1 MSHPH
6 ARLTVHGRRL
16 LVDRVRAG
24 RPVAHVADE
33 MGISRT
39 TAHKWVRRRR
49 AEGDAG
55 LYDRTS
61 RPRTTP
67 HRTPADVE
75 EQVCALRRERKL
87 GQARIGPILGIPA
100 STVHR
105 VLTRHGLNRLRWM
118 DRPTGQVIRRYE
130 RERPGELVHVDI
142 KKLGNIPDGGGHRIM
157 PRQQALA
164 NRQATTG
171 VRKGGSPVIGYNFIH
186 TAIDD
191 HSRLAYSEVL
201 TNERKETATAFWRRA
216 NAFFKTHGITVERV
230 LTDNGSCYRSRLF
243 GQTLSTAGI
252 VHKRTRPYRPQT
264 NGKVERL
271 NRTLL
276 DEWAYV
282 RPYSSNSE
290 RTNALADFLHT
301 YNHHRCHTAL
311 DGQPPISRVNNPA
324 GQYTCGSPWHRCS
337 PQSRARRRPPSG
349 GRFDAQ
355 SEACPEQAL
364 NQQREDAGDD
374 HACEVHAELLE

>member
-1 MSHPH
+1 
-6 ARLTVHGRRL
+6 
-16 LVDRVRAG
+16 
-24 RPVAHVADE
+24 
-33 MGISRT
+33 
-39 TAHKWVRRRR
+39 
-49 AEGDAG
+49 
-55 LYDRTS
+55 
-61 RPRTTP
+61 
-67 HRTPADVE
+67 
-75 EQVCALRRERKL
+75 
-87 GQARIGPILGIPA
+87 
-100 STVHR
+100 
-105 VLTRHGLNRLRWM
+105 M

-171 VRKGGSPVIGYNFIH
+171 VRKGGSPVIG
-186 TAIDD
+186 
-191 HSRLAYSEVL
+191 
-201 TNERKETATAFWRRA
+201 
-216 NAFFKTHGITVERV
+216 ITVERV

-243 GQTLSTAGI
+243 GQTLSAAGI

-301 YNHHRCHTAL
+301 YNHHR
-311 DGQPPISRVNNPA
+311 
-324 GQYTCGSPWHRCS
+324 
-337 PQSRARRRPPSG
+337 
-349 GRFDAQ
+349 
-355 SEACPEQAL
+355 
-364 NQQREDAGDD
+364 
-374 HACEVHAELLE
+374 

>member
-1 MSHPH
+1 MPHPN

-24 RPVAHVADE
+24 RPVAHVTDE

-39 TAHKWVRRRR
+39 TAHKWVRRWR

-55 LYDRTS
+55 LYDRPS
-61 RPRTTP
+61 RPHTTP

-75 EQVCALRRERKL
+75 ARICDLRRERKL
-87 GQARIGPILGIPA
+87 GPARIGPILGLPA
-100 STVHR
+100 STIHR
-105 VLTRHGLNRLRWM
+105 VLTRHHLNRLRWM

-130 RERPGELVHVDI
+130 RSRPGELVHVDI

-157 PRQQALA
+157 PRQQAGA
-164 NRQATTG
+164 NRQATTSA
-171 VRKGGSPVIGYNFIH
+171 RKGGSPVIGYSFIH
-186 TAIDD
+186 TAVDD
-191 HSRLAYSEVL
+191 HSRLAYSEAL
-201 TNERKETATAFWRRA
+201 TDERKETAAEFWQRA
-216 NAFFKTHGITVERV
+216 NAFFAAHGITVERV

-243 GQTLSTAGI
+243 AQTLHAAGI

-282 RPYSSNSE
+282 RPYSSNAE
-290 RTNALADFLHT
+290 RTDALAEFIHI
-301 YNHHRCHTAL
+301 YNHHRGHTAL
-311 DGQPPISRVNNPA
+311 GGRPPISRVNNPA
-324 GQYTCGSPWHRCS
+324 GQYS
-337 PQSRARRRPPSG
+337 
-349 GRFDAQ
+349 
-355 SEACPEQAL
+355 
-364 NQQREDAGDD
+364 
-374 HACEVHAELLE
+374 

>member
-1 MSHPH
+1 MSHPN

-16 LVDRVRAG
+16 LIERVRAG
-24 RPVAHVADE
+24 RPVAHVAEE

-39 TAHKWVRRRR
+39 TAHKWVRRWR

-55 LYDRTS
+55 LHDRSS
-61 RPRTTP
+61 RPLTRP

-75 EQVCALRRERKL
+75 RRICELRRERKL
-87 GQARIGPILGIPA
+87 GPARIGPILAVPA

-105 VLTRHGLNRLRWM
+105 VLTRYELNRLRWL

-157 PRQQALA
+157 PRQQANA
-164 NRQATTG
+164 NRQAATE
-171 VRKGGSPVIGYNFIH
+171 VRRGGSPVIGYSFIH

-191 HSRLAYSEVL
+191 HSRLGYSEVL
-201 TNERKETATAFWRRA
+201 TNERKESAVAFWQRA
-216 NAFFKTHGITVERV
+216 NAFFAKPGITVERV
-230 LTDNGSCYRSRLF
+230 LTDNGSCYRSGLF
-243 GQTLSTAGI
+243 GRTLSAAGI

-282 RPYSSNSE
+282 RPYSSTAE
-290 RTNALADFLHT
+290 RTEALGNFLHT
-301 YNHHRCHTAL
+301 YNYHRCHTAL
-311 DGQPPISRVNNPA
+311 GGQPPISRVSNAA
-324 GQYTCGSPWHRCS
+324 GQYS
-337 PQSRARRRPPSG
+337 
-349 GRFDAQ
+349 
-355 SEACPEQAL
+355 
-364 NQQREDAGDD
+364 
-374 HACEVHAELLE
+374 

>member
-1 MSHPH
+1 MPHPN

-33 MGISRT
+33 MGISRA
-39 TAHKWVRRRR
+39 TAYKWVRRWRD
-49 AEGDAG
+49 EGDEG
-55 LYDRTS
+55 LHDRSS
-61 RPRTTP
+61 RPGTTP
-67 HRTPADVE
+67 HRTPE
-75 EQVCALRRERKL
+75 TTEHRICELRRERKL
-87 GQARIGPILGIPA
+87 GPARIGPILDIPA

-105 VLTRHGLNRLRWM
+105 VLTRHNLNRLRWM

-157 PRQQALA
+157 PRQQAA
-164 NRQATTG
+164 PNRRATTDA
-171 VRKGGSPVIGYNFIH
+171 RKGGSPVIGYSFVH
-186 TAIDD
+186 TAVDD

-201 TNERKETATAFWRRA
+201 TNERKETAASFWERA
-216 NAFFKTHGITVERV
+216 NAFFSAHGITVERV

-243 GQTLSTAGI
+243 AQTLDAAGI

-282 RPYSSNSE
+282 RPYSSNAE
-290 RTNALADFLHT
+290 RTEALADFLHT
-301 YNHHRCHTAL
+301 YNYHRCHTAL
-311 DGQPPISRVNNPA
+311 DGRPPISRVNNPA
-324 GQYTCGSPWHRCS
+324 GQYT
-337 PQSRARRRPPSG
+337 
-349 GRFDAQ
+349 
-355 SEACPEQAL
+355 
-364 NQQREDAGDD
+364 
-374 HACEVHAELLE
+374 

>member
-1 MSHPH
+1 MTHPN
-6 ARLTVHGRRL
+6 ARLTVHGRQL

-39 TAHKWVRRRR
+39 TAHKWVRRWR
-49 AEGDAG
+49 AEGDPG
-55 LYDRTS
+55 LHDRSS

-75 EQVCALRRERKL
+75 SRICELRRERKL
-87 GQARIGPILGIPA
+87 GPARIGPILDVPL

-105 VLTRHGLNRLRWM
+105 VLARYQLNRLRWM
-118 DRPTGQVIRRYE
+118 DRLTGQVIRRYE
-130 RERPGELVHVDI
+130 RKRSGELVHVDI
-142 KKLGNIPDGGGHRIM
+142 KKLGNIPDGGVHRIM
-157 PRQQALA
+157 PRQKAA
-164 NRQATTG
+164 NNRQATTDA
-171 VRKGGSPVIGYNFIH
+171 RKGGSPIIGYSFVH

-191 HSRLAYSEVL
+191 HCRLAYSEVL
-201 TNERKETATAFWRRA
+201 PDERKETAASFWERA
-216 NAFFKTHGITVERV
+216 NIFFSEPGITVERV

-243 GQTLSTAGI
+243 AKALSAAGI

-282 RPYSSNSE
+282 RPYSSNAE
-290 RTNALADFLHT
+290 RTAALVDFLHT
-301 YNHHRCHTAL
+301 HNYHRCHTAL
-311 DGQPPISRVNNPA
+311 DGKPPITRVNNPA
-324 GQYTCGSPWHRCS
+324 GQYT
-337 PQSRARRRPPSG
+337 
-349 GRFDAQ
+349 
-355 SEACPEQAL
+355 
-364 NQQREDAGDD
+364 
-374 HACEVHAELLE
+374 

>member
-1 MSHPH
+1 
-6 ARLTVHGRRL
+6 
-16 LVDRVRAG
+16 
-24 RPVAHVADE
+24 
-33 MGISRT
+33 MGISRA
-39 TAHKWVRRRR
+39 TAHKWVRRWR

-55 LYDRTS
+55 LYDRPS
-61 RPRTTP
+61 KPHTTP

-75 EQVCALRRERKL
+75 TRICDLRRERKL
-87 GQARIGPILGIPA
+87 GPARIGPILGLPA

-105 VLTRHGLNRLRWM
+105 VLTRHNLNRLRWM

-130 RERPGELVHVDI
+130 RSRPGELVHVDI

-157 PRQQALA
+157 PRQQAGA
-164 NRQATTG
+164 NRQATTNA
-171 VRKGGSPVIGYNFIH
+171 RKGGSPVIGYCFVH

-201 TNERKETATAFWRRA
+201 TNERKETAASFWERA
-216 NAFFKTHGITVERV
+216 NVFFAAHGITVERV

-243 GQTLSTAGI
+243 GQTLSTASI

-282 RPYSSNSE
+282 RPYSSNAE
-290 RTNALADFLHT
+290 RTDALAEFIHT
-301 YNHHRCHTAL
+301 YNHHRGHTAL
-311 DGQPPISRVNNPA
+311 GGQPPISRVNNPA
-324 GQYTCGSPWHRCS
+324 GQYI
-337 PQSRARRRPPSG
+337 
-349 GRFDAQ
+349 
-355 SEACPEQAL
+355 
-364 NQQREDAGDD
+364 
-374 HACEVHAELLE
+374 

>member
-39 TAHKWVRRRR
+39 TAHKWVRRWR

-87 GQARIGPILGIPA
+87 GPARIGPILGIPT

-118 DRPTGQVIRRYE
+118 DWPTGQIIRRYE
-130 RERPGELVHVDI
+130 RSRPGELVHVDI

-164 NRQATTG
+164 NRQATTA
-171 VRKGGSPVIGYNFIH
+171 VRKPGSPAIGYSFVH

-201 TNERKETATAFWRRA
+201 TDERKETASAFWRRA
-216 NAFFKTHGITVERV
+216 NAFFTTHGITVERV
-230 LTDNGSCYRSRLF
+230 LTDNGSCYRSGLF
-243 GQTLSTAGI
+243 GRTLNAAGI
-252 VHKRTRPYRPQT
+252 IHKRTRPYRPQT

-282 RPYSSNSE
+282 RPYSSNAE
-290 RTNALADFLHT
+290 RTDALADFLQT
-301 YNHHRCHTAL
+301 YNYHRCHTAL

-324 GQYTCGSPWHRCS
+324 GQYS
-337 PQSRARRRPPSG
+337 
-349 GRFDAQ
+349 
-355 SEACPEQAL
+355 
-364 NQQREDAGDD
+364 
-374 HACEVHAELLE
+374 